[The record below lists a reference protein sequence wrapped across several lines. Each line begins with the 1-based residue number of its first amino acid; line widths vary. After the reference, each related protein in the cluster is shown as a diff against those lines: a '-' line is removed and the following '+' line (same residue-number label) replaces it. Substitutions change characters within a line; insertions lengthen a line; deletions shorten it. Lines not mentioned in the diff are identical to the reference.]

1 MVYTIL
7 KFLLRLSAEFF
18 FGKHHIKNLEKLN
31 NGKPLVVCANHTT
44 AHLDGVL
51 IMIFSKR
58 KFHVLVRGDI
68 FKKKWV
74 AKLLGTINLIPI
86 FRMRDGFSSLEK
98 NTETFDICYDILK
111 RNEAIIIFPEA
122 NCETERK
129 LRKLHKGAAKIA
141 MMAEERSGFTLGVE
155 MATVGIT
162 MQNMVSSGGR
172 IFLEASEPFSL
183 NPYFS
188 RYKDNPNKALHDIT
202 NDVESDL
209 RSVLPVVEETNDEYI
224 FEEIVTR
231 KENIDDLSVWKK
243 TAKLIN
249 SSDKE
254 LKSAL
259 TSALIDFKKHLKKHG
274 ISHSTIENLQVKSRI
289 KRWLNLLIHLIDI
302 IAIFPFFLIGFLF
315 NHIPYTFPKRL
326 SNKLFK
332 DKCFVL
338 GTHFA
343 MTTFLYV
350 IFYIVYIIVLSMYV
364 NILSVSIAIFV
375 IMVCGLVSH
384 YYSKRARNLY
394 SALRYEFAGDK
405 KRREW
410 RAQSRIISSE
420 IAEWV
425 KY

>member
-1 MVYTIL
+1 MVYSIL
-7 KFLLRLSAEFF
+7 KFLLRVSAELF
-18 FGKHHIKNLEKLN
+18 FGKHHIKNLERLN

-68 FKKKWV
+68 FKKKWL
-74 AKLLGTINLIPI
+74 ASFLGKINLIPI
-86 FRMRDGFSSLEK
+86 YRMRDGFSSLEK
-98 NTETFDICYDILK
+98 NNETFDICYEILK

-129 LRKLHKGAAKIA
+129 LRKLHKGASKIA
-141 MMAEERSGFTLGVE
+141 MMAEERSEFKLGVE

-162 MQNMVSSGGR
+162 MESMVNAGGR

-188 RYKDNPNKALHDIT
+188 RYKENPNKALQDIT
-202 NDVESDL
+202 TDIETDM
-209 RSVLPVVEETNDEYI
+209 RTVLPVVEETKDEFL

-231 KENIDDLSVWKK
+231 PENIDHLNVWKK

-249 SSDKE
+249 KSDIE
-254 LKSAL
+254 LKLVLTNAL
-259 TSALIDFKKHLKKHG
+259 KDFKKHLSKSGVSIK
-274 ISHSTIENLQVKSRI
+274 TIEKLQVKSRL
-289 KRWLNLLIHLIDI
+289 KRWTHLLIQLIDI
-302 IAIFPFFLIGFLF
+302 VALLPFFLLGITF
-315 NHIPYTFPKRL
+315 NYLPFFIPQKIAHR
-326 SNKLFK
+326 LFK
-332 DKCFVL
+332 DRCFIL

-343 MTTFLYV
+343 ASTLLFVLA
-350 IFYIVYIIVLSMYV
+350 YIIYFIVLSIYV
-364 NILSVSIAIFV
+364 NTLSVFIAIF
-375 IMVCGLVSH
+375 ILIVCGLVSVL
-384 YYSKRARNLY
+384 YRKRFSNFY

-405 KRREW
+405 KRKEW

-425 KY
+425 KN

>member
-7 KFLLRLSAEFF
+7 KFLLRVSAELF
-18 FGKHHIKNLEKLN
+18 FGKHHIKNLERLN

-74 AKLLGTINLIPI
+74 ASFLGKINLIPI

-98 NTETFDICYDILK
+98 NNETFDICYEILK

-141 MMAEERSGFTLGVE
+141 MMAEERSDFKLGVE

-162 MQNMVSSGGR
+162 MEDMVNSGGR
-172 IFLEASEPFSL
+172 VFLEASEPFSL

-188 RYKDNPNKALHDIT
+188 RYKDNPNKALNDIT
-202 NDVESDL
+202 NDVETDL
-209 RSVLPVVEETNDEYI
+209 RTVLPVVEETIDEFL

-249 SSDKE
+249 QSDEE
-254 LKSAL
+254 LKLVL
-259 TSALIDFKKHLKKHG
+259 TSALKDFKKHLFKNG
-274 ISHSTIENLQVKSRI
+274 ISLQTIERLQVKSRI
-289 KRWLNLLIHLIDI
+289 RRWFNLILHLIDI
-302 IAIFPFFLIGFLF
+302 IALFPFFLLGIMF
-315 NHIPYTFPKRL
+315 NYLPYAIPKQFSHKM
-326 SNKLFK
+326 FK
-332 DKCFVL
+332 DKCFIL

-343 MTTFLYV
+343 ATTFLFVLTYV
-350 IFYIVYIIVLSMYV
+350 FYMLLLSVYV
-364 NILSVSIAIFV
+364 NLLSVFIATI
-375 IMVCGLVSH
+375 ILIVCGLVSYH
-384 YYSKRARNLY
+384 YRRSARNFY
-394 SALRYEFAGDK
+394 SALRYELAGDK

-425 KY
+425 KN